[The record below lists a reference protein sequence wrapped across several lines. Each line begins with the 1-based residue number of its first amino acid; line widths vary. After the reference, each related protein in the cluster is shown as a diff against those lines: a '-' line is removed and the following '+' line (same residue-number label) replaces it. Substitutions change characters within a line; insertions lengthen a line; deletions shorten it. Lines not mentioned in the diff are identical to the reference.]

1 MKQGKPRKILSIDL
15 NTGEYEVKS
24 FEDLDN
30 YIGGVGLGFKLM
42 EMYYEKNPLIL
53 AVGPLNGLFPFASK
67 TSIVLNN
74 DGVIE
79 DIYIGGSLSLRIRYA
94 GLDAI
99 VITGTAETKTVL
111 DILNSSVS
119 FRTQN
124 EDPDTLGLPGKRS
137 VTKIEENKV
146 LLGGYFTTPEHY
158 LEKEFAEKNISGFV
172 VTGTELINIT
182 DFDKYEELY
191 KKILNRKDELSVIEG
206 TYPSCSNCPIGCGK
220 SKTGEMGGNVLLHSL
235 VACQYADKIYT
246 DVGVVFSCLNVLG
259 YNYTHEDIEFL
270 PKLIEQTLRR
280 IS

>member
-1 MKQGKPRKILSIDL
+1 METRPRKILSIDL
-15 NTGEYEVKS
+15 TKKEYEVKS
-24 FEDLDN
+24 FEDLN
-30 YIGGVGLGFKLM
+30 SYIGGVGLGFKLM
-42 EMYYEKNPLIL
+42 EMYYSKNPLIF

-67 TSIVLNN
+67 TAIIINN

-79 DIYIGGSLSLRIRYA
+79 DVYLGGSISLRIRYA

-99 VITGTAETKTVL
+99 VIHGISQEKTIL
-111 DILNSSVS
+111 DITNAGVS
-119 FRTQN
+119 FRDPS
-124 EDPDTLGLPGKRS
+124 EDPETLGLPGKRS
-137 VTKIEENKV
+137 VIKVDGSKI

-158 LEKEFAEKNISGFV
+158 LEKEFTDKNISGIV
-172 VTGTELINIT
+172 VTGTELINIK

-191 KKILNRKDELSVIEG
+191 KKILNRKNELSVLEG
-206 TYPSCSNCPIGCGK
+206 TYPSCSNCPMGCGK

-235 VACQYADKIYT
+235 VACQYADRIYT

-259 YNYTHEDIEFL
+259 YNYTHEDIESL